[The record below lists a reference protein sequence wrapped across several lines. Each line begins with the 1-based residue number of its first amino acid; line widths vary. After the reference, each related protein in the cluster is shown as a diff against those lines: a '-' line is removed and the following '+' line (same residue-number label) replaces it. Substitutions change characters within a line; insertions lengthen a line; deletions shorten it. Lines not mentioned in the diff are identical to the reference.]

1 MREDF
6 IMKTKAI
13 IFDKDGTLLDFDA
26 FWVTISIAAVKD
38 ILKGLGCENASV
50 EDVLSALG
58 VEDGITNIDGVLCSS
73 TYSKIGDNIHYALSK
88 CGYNFDLERVRAL
101 TLDAFA
107 RHVDKG
113 IIKATCQNIREV
125 LLDIKN
131 AGIKIFV
138 VTSDRLF
145 TTEKCL
151 HGLGIHDIFDAVYT
165 DDGDVAP
172 KPKPDCIYD
181 ICDKFSVSPDEIIMV
196 GDTVNDVNFAKNGGI
211 KMIGV
216 AKGEKNIERFLKQTD
231 VVLPDVSYILNYVKE
246 NAL

>member
-1 MREDF
+1 MN
-6 IMKTKAI
+6 TKAI

-26 FWVTISIAAVKD
+26 FWVTVSISAVKD
-38 ILKGLGCENASV
+38 ILKELDCKDVAA

-88 CGYNFDLERVRAL
+88 CGYNFDIERVCAI

-113 IIKATCQNIREV
+113 VIKATCENIRDV
-125 LLDIKN
+125 LMEIKN

-138 VTSDRLF
+138 VTSDILF

-151 HGLGIHDIFDAVYT
+151 RGLGIHDLFDAIYT
-165 DDGDVAP
+165 DDGDIPP
-172 KPKPDCIYD
+172 KPEPDCIYD
-181 ICDKFSVSPDEIIMV
+181 ICKRFSFAPDEIIMV

-216 AKGEKNIERFLKQTD
+216 AKGEKNIERFLKHTD
-231 VVLPDVSYILNYVKE
+231 IVLPDVSYILSYIKE